1 MCFVDDKM
9 LPQIEVMVNE
19 HVYIFRGKP
28 NIIHQSYLFYCLNSD
43 IIQNQIKNLAYNKSA
58 QPGLNREHI
67 NSIYIPLPSLEKQQE
82 IIEELNSYQ
91 KIIEGAKQI
100 IDNWHPYFAINK

>member
-1 MCFVDDKM
+1 MF
-9 LPQIEVMVNE
+9 
-19 HVYIFRGKP
+19 IFLEGNR
-28 NIIHQSYLFYCLNSD
+28 IFIHQSYLFYCLNSD

-67 NSIYIPLPSLEKQQE
+67 NSIYIPLPSLEQQQE

-100 IDNWHPYFAINK
+100 IDNWGILLFGNK